1 MEEEFLFDLFKKE
14 REIFEEY
21 KKINPQLF
29 ISPKISEKEIFSLIG
44 IKLDF
49 PLRPKGYLRLY
60 PQDFIVEEVSIEGKI
75 SEIEPR
81 ESKEPLPQFSPFTIY
96 ADLVKVGISTPNAI
110 FSLAKSLNIKP
121 DKIGYGG
128 FKDINAVTSQRVSF
142 PRADFQI
149 LENIKKLSFSN
160 FFLTNFSFG
169 KGTISPGK
177 IFGNRFTIFV
187 RTKEKLKEELVVK
200 KLEEIKE
207 KGFLNFYGPQRF
219 GTPRLLSHHF
229 GKLIL
234 QGNYKQAVLDFLFK
248 PGLKGIPLINNWRK
262 EGKKLLPNWE
272 KVEKHYKKF
281 PYTFREELRLLSYL
295 KNHPSNWIGALIFLK
310 DQTTLWVY
318 AYASY
323 LFNLLLSFEK
333 EIKLPEKIP
342 LLLSDKKEDWEN
354 YKFWLEKDGIENFLK
369 TLNPFRFIVLKRRLI
384 KSRIFP
390 QQIKFKI
397 LPEGVILSFI
407 LEKGAYATTF
417 LANLFELETGE
428 PIPEWVKTKEYDI
441 KKELGIGSIEKAKE
455 ILEKEIFQVPKM
467 KEVEL

>member
-14 REIFEEY
+14 REVFEEY

-29 ISPKISEKEIFSLIG
+29 ISPKISEKEILSSIG
-44 IKLDF
+44 IELDF
-49 PLRPKGYLRLY
+49 PPRPKGYLRLY
-60 PQDFIVEEVSIEGKI
+60 PQDFIVEEVSIDGEI

-81 ESKEPLPQFSPFTIY
+81 ENKEPLPQFSPFTIY
-96 ADLVKVGISTPNAI
+96 ADLVKVGISTSQAI

-128 FKDINAVTSQRVSF
+128 FKDINAITSQRVSF

-149 LENIKKLSFSN
+149 LENIKKVSFPN

-187 RTKEKLKEELVVK
+187 RTKEKLKEELIAK
-200 KLEEIKE
+200 KIDEIKE

-234 QGNYKQAVLDFLFK
+234 QGKYKEAVLDFLFR
-248 PGLKGIPLINNWRK
+248 PGLKGLPLINNWRE
-262 EGKKLLPNWE
+262 EGKKLSPNWE
-272 KVEKHYKKF
+272 KVEEHFKRF

-295 KNHPSNWIGALIFLK
+295 KNQPSDWVGALIFLK

-323 LFNLLLSFEK
+323 VFNLLISLEK

-342 LLLSDKKEDWEN
+342 LLLSDKKEDWEI
-354 YKFWLEKDGIENFLK
+354 YKFWLEKDGIKNFLK
-369 TLNPFRFIVLKRRLI
+369 TLKPFRFIVLKRRLV
-384 KSRIFP
+384 KRRIFS
-390 QQIKFKI
+390 QQIRFKI
-397 LPEGVILSFI
+397 LPEGLILSFI

-417 LANLFELETGE
+417 LMNLFEIETGE

-441 KKELGIGSIEKAKE
+441 KKELGIGSIEKVKE
-455 ILEKEIFQVPKM
+455 ILGKEIFQIQK
-467 KEVEL
+467 